1 MKKDSLKKRFS
12 FNLLSNAFS
21 LMTGLLLAGIVPRS
35 LGPENF
41 GNYSFLTNFF
51 QRVFGFFD
59 TGTSSAFYA
68 KLSQNPA
75 NLVLLRLYWFFIAFV
90 GIIVTGLLLPV
101 SFSSLPDFIWPEQ
114 KIIFVWM
121 AMGWAFFELV
131 SKVIVNIIDAN
142 LLSVKGAMVRMIL
155 RTFRVVIILGML
167 WAGLLNLFNY
177 FIFEFSVLFVL
188 IVGLLISLR
197 KNKAKIFPRVKISSR
212 KKKIYL
218 NYFYRYSRPLLL
230 LSLIGISI
238 GILERWLL
246 QKYGGSVEQGYFGF
260 SQRIGQIC
268 FIFTSAAIP
277 LFFREFAYNHGK
289 SDFGK
294 MKKQYVKYSGIL
306 FTIAA
311 YLTIFASVNALKIGT
326 LLGGAQFVSAKNAIM
341 IMSLYPLHQT
351 LGQMNGSFF
360 LATASTSIYSRINVV
375 LRLVGLPVV
384 LLLLLPG
391 KYGGL
396 ELGAFGLAIQ
406 MVSMQIIGIYV
417 EIWFIA
423 KSLKFSWVNIV
434 GKQILT
440 AVILGVLAYTISRGT
455 DTLIHNSII
464 SLLISGTFYSLLVFS
479 MLWKFPQLMA
489 LSKQEILV
497 YRDKIQSKLHSV

>member
-12 FNLLSNAFS
+12 FNLLSNAIS
-21 LMTGLLLAGIVPRS
+21 LLTGLLLAGIVPRS

-51 QRVFGFFD
+51 HRVFGFFD

-75 NLVLLRLYWFFIAFV
+75 NLVLLRFYWFFIAFV
-90 GIIVTGLLLPV
+90 GIIVVGLLLPV
-101 SFSSLPDFIWPEQ
+101 SFSNLPDFIWPEQ

-131 SKVIVNIIDAN
+131 SRIIVKIIDAN
-142 LLSVKGAMVRMIL
+142 LLSVKGAIVRMIL
-155 RTFRVVIILGML
+155 RTFRVVIIFGML
-167 WAGLLNLFNY
+167 WAGLFNLFNY

-188 IVGLLISLR
+188 IIGLLISLK
-197 KNKAKIFPRVKISSR
+197 KNKAKIFPQVKISSR
-212 KKKIYL
+212 RKKIYL

-230 LSLIGISI
+230 FSLISISI

-246 QKYGGSVEQGYFGF
+246 QKYGGSAEQGYFGF

-277 LFFREFAYNHGK
+277 LFFREFACNHGK
-289 SDFGK
+289 SDFNK
-294 MKKQYVKYSGIL
+294 MKMQYVKYSGIL
-306 FTIAA
+306 FAIAA

-326 LLGGAQFVSAKNAIM
+326 LLGGNQFAAAKNAIM

-351 LGQMNGSFF
+351 LGQMNGSLF
-360 LATASTSIYSRINVV
+360 LATGRTKIYSRINVV
-375 LRLVGLPVV
+375 ITLLGLPVILW
-384 LLLLLPG
+384 LLMP
-391 KYGGL
+391 KMNGGL
-396 ELGAFGLAIQ
+396 GLGALGLAIQ

-423 KSLKFSWVNIV
+423 KSLKFSWFNIV
-434 GKQILT
+434 GKQIL
-440 AVILGVLAYTISRGT
+440 AVFVLGVIAYTISRGT

-464 SLLISGTFYSLLVFS
+464 SLLISGIIYSLAVFS
-479 MLWKFPQLMA
+479 MLWKFPQLME
-489 LSKQEILV
+489 LNKQELLMYKNNILN
-497 YRDKIQSKLHSV
+497 RI